1 MRNPSDQDQ
10 DDQDNASDIAR
21 QGTQATM
28 DGSRK
33 VQDSPPSGDDL
44 QATDPIIINR

>member
-10 DDQDNASDIAR
+10 DDQDAGSDSAR

-28 DGSRK
+28 DSSRQ
-33 VQDSPPSGDDL
+33 VQDAPQTGDDV
-44 QATDPIIINR
+44 QADPIIINR